1 MAFMGAPDFGPEKK
15 KAGCFLPDLKA
26 GYNPVQAHGFMVVEG
41 DSNDV

>member
-1 MAFMGAPDFGPEKK
+1 MGAPDFGPDKE

-26 GYNPVQAHGFMVVEG
+26 GYNPIQAHGVMMVER